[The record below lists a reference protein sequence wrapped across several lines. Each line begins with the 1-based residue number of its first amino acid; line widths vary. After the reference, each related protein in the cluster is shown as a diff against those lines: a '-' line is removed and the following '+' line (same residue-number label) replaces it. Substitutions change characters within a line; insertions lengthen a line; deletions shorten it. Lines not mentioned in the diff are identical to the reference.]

1 MKKIDYVKPMI
12 RVYVME
18 DTCSLPETSGGDGYA
33 DPEEDP
39 GDLYDEIEIGE
50 GYCKTPD

>member
-18 DTCSLPETSGGDGYA
+18 DTCSLPETSGGMV
-33 DPEEDP
+33 
-39 GDLYDEIEIGE
+39 
-50 GYCKTPD
+50 TPIQKRILAICMTR

>member
-12 RVYVME
+12 RVHVIE
-18 DTCSLPETSGGDGYA
+18 ATNLLNNNSGTDYA
-33 DPEEDP
+33 DPNDDP
-39 GDLYDEIEIGE
+39 GDLYDQIEFGE

>member
-18 DTCSLPETSGGDGYA
+18 DTCRLSETSEVNYA